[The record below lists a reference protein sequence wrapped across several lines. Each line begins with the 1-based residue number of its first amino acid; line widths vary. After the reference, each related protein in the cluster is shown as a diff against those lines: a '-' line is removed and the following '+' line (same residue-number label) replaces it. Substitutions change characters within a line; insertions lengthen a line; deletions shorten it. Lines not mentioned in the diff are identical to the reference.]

1 MKNKVTDKINP
12 EQKISADLKTKL
24 ANLPSGPGVYQY
36 KDSSGKV
43 IYVGKAKNIK
53 NRVKQYFQAKGQ
65 YGRIA
70 VMISKISDIEIIRT
84 DSEIEALILELNL
97 IKELKPRYNVNLK
110 DDKTYPY
117 IVITNEPYP
126 RVFPTRTK
134 RTDGSRYFGPYT
146 DVKTMRSALKAIRDI
161 FMIRSCNLN
170 LTEESIA
177 AGKFKICLDYQI
189 QKCEGPCEGLI
200 SRMEYT
206 NTINQVAK
214 ILNGKTISVIEEL
227 TKRMDSYSEKMLF
240 EQAARLRD
248 KIQMVKVYA
257 SKQKM
262 VSEDLTDRDVIAVE
276 KEDNDACGMVLKI
289 RDGKVIGK
297 SHFYLTNVIEKPD
310 GEILENFLSN
320 YYSASDFIPEEIIV
334 QTELENPDFIHKWL
348 GEKKEIAAP
357 HGKTKLKLIVPK
369 AGEKLKLVNMVKT
382 NARLMLEE
390 LKLARMKKEY
400 TAPSLEALRRDL
412 NLEKIPRRIE
422 CFDISH
428 IQGTDTVA
436 SMIVFQDAKPRKNDY
451 RKYKIM
457 TALNETG
464 EPDDFA
470 SMREVIYRRYRKS
483 YEEGDAKSL
492 PLPDLIV
499 IDGGKGQLSSAVK
512 VLTDIGIPIS
522 NHPIIQ
528 SINQST
534 NQSISQ
540 STNQSINQ
548 SVSQSI
554 NQSINQST
562 NQSIS
567 QSTNQS
573 ITQSSNHPIT
583 IIALAKKLE
592 EVYFPNEHLPH
603 NIPKTSSGLNLLR
616 KIRDEAH
623 RFAVTFHKSLRDK
636 RTLHTELTDIKGIG
650 EATAKKLLTLF
661 GSVEEIKRILTESP
675 DQLKRTL
682 GKKTAAILKNH
693 YSKET

>member
-1 MKNKVTDKINP
+1 VTNNINSGSAN
-12 EQKISADLKTKL
+12 IADLKTKL
-24 ANLPSGPGVYQY
+24 ANLPTGPGVYQY
-36 KDSSGKV
+36 KDAAGKV

-53 NRVKQYFQAKGQ
+53 NRVKQYFGSKGQ

-70 VMISKISDIEIIRT
+70 VMISKIADIEIIQT

-126 RVFPTRTK
+126 RVFPTRSK
-134 RTDGSRYFGPYT
+134 RTDGSKYFGPYT

-161 FMIRSCNLN
+161 FMIRSCSLN
-170 LTEESIA
+170 LTEESVA

-200 SRMEYT
+200 TRLEYA
-206 NTINQVAK
+206 NTISQVAK
-214 ILNGKTISVIEEL
+214 ILNGKTNSVIEEL
-227 TKRMDSYSEKMLF
+227 TNRIDLYSAKMLF

-248 KIQMVKVYA
+248 RIQMIKVYA

-262 VSEDLTDRDVIAVE
+262 VSEDLTDRDVLAVE
-276 KEDNDACGMVLKI
+276 KEDNEGCGMVLKI

-297 SHFYLTNVIEKPD
+297 SHFYLTNIMEKPD
-310 GEILENFLSN
+310 SEILENFLTN
-320 YYSASDFIPEEIIV
+320 YYTTAEFIPEEIIL
-334 QTELENPDFIHKWL
+334 QTELENPDFIIKWL
-348 GEKKEIAAP
+348 NGRQDRKKV
-357 HGKTKLKLIVPK
+357 KLITPK
-369 AGEKLKLVNMVKT
+369 AGEKLKLVNMVRT

-390 LKLARMKKEY
+390 LKLAKMKKEF

-428 IQGTDTVA
+428 TQGTDTVA

-451 RKYKIM
+451 RKYKIQ
-457 TALNETG
+457 TALNEAG

-483 YEEGDAKSL
+483 YQDGDADAL

-512 VLTDIGIPIS
+512 VLTDINIPIKNFS
-522 NHPIIQ
+522 
-528 SINQST
+528 S
-534 NQSISQ
+534 
-540 STNQSINQ
+540 
-548 SVSQSI
+548 
-554 NQSINQST
+554 
-562 NQSIS
+562 
-567 QSTNQS
+567 NQS
-573 ITQSSNHPIT
+573 ITQSINQSNTQSPNHPVT
-583 IIALAKKLE
+583 VIALAKKLE
-592 EVYFPNEHLPH
+592 EVYFPGEHLPH
-603 NIPKTSSGLNLLR
+603 NIPKTSAGLKLLQ

-623 RFAVTFHKSLRDK
+623 RFAVTFHRTLREK
-636 RTLHTELTDIKGIG
+636 RTLKTELTDIKGIG
-650 EATAKKLLTLF
+650 ESTAKKLLTLF
-661 GSVEEIKRILTESP
+661 GSVDEIKRILNESP
-675 DQLKRTL
+675 DELKRSL
-682 GKKTAAILKNH
+682 GKKTAAALKTH
-693 YSKET
+693 YLKEK